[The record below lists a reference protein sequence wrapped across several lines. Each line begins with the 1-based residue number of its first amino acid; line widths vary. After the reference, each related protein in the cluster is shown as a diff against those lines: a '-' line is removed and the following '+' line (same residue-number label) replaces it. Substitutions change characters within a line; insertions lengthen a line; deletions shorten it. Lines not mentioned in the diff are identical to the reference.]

1 VVLALL
7 AWAAGARGQT
17 AQPPIVIREL
27 AVEGNRR
34 VQEAVILGRVK
45 SALGS
50 PFNPAQLSDDIRAI
64 FALGFFDDVQAKVTD
79 FEGGV
84 RLTFVVKE
92 RPFVRDIAFVGNKVF
107 SVATLQE
114 KVDVKLGSVYNPVEV
129 QRSSDALKTYY
140 EEDGYLEA
148 RITPEVERFG
158 DGDVKVVFNI
168 SEGRRITIN
177 RVVIVGNKGLTAA
190 QIRAAM
196 VTQERE
202 FYILRG
208 KVQRQKLDEDVERI
222 LALYNDYGYIQ
233 ARVESTD
240 IAVDRERADATIT
253 ITVVE
258 GPQFRV
264 GEIKTTGIN
273 LFPASEV
280 ERQYRLKPGDFF
292 SRSRLRETVQAITD
306 LYSTIGRASVEVIPR
321 TDNITSPPTVNITY
335 EITEGPEVYV
345 ERINIAGNT
354 RSEDKIL
361 RREIPMAEGELFT
374 LKKMNTGRQRLVN
387 LGYFET
393 VNATTQPGSDPAKII
408 VNFEVTEKPS
418 GIFSLGGGYS
428 SADSFVGTID
438 LAQNNFLGRGYQA
451 AIRIR
456 AGELTQQGV
465 ISFTD
470 PWLFDMPLAGGFDL
484 FSLQRAYTEYTYNSL
499 GGTARL
505 SKPFEEFWR
514 VTGSYRISRDE
525 ISDINPVATP
535 ELQDQE
541 GTTIT
546 SMVSVGLIRDSR
558 DSTSVPSKG
567 GQFLLNSDFAGLGG
581 DQQFFKLVTSLS
593 HFQPVWFGHIVGARV
608 EVGYLTGWGGKESP
622 LFERF
627 FLGGPNTLRGWKF
640 RQISPVDSSGQ
651 QTGGNSQ
658 VLGNIEYLIPLPFN
672 LRLALFMDV
681 GNVYGFSTKFDITN
695 LKADVGAGIR
705 WVSPFGP
712 IRVDYG
718 LKITRESGED
728 IGALQFSVGSPF

>member
-1 VVLALL
+1 ML
-7 AWAAGARGQT
+7 AGASSPGYAQ
-17 AQPPIVIREL
+17 QPPIAIKEL

-50 PFNPAQLSDDIRAI
+50 PFNPGQLSDDIRAI

-92 RPFVRDIAFVGNKVF
+92 RPFIRDIAFAGNKVF
-107 SVATLQE
+107 STATLQE

-129 QRSSDALKTYY
+129 QRSADALRVYY

-148 RITPEVERFG
+148 RITPEIERFG

-168 SEGRRITIN
+168 AEGRRITIN
-177 RVVIVGNKGLTAA
+177 RIVIVGNKGLTAN

-196 VTQERE
+196 GTQERE
-202 FYILRG
+202 MYILRG
-208 KVQRQKLDEDVERI
+208 KVQRQKLEEDVERI
-222 LALYNDYGYIQ
+222 LTLYNDHGFIQ
-233 ARVESTD
+233 ARVEATD
-240 IAVDRERADATIT
+240 IAVDREQAEATVT

-264 GEIKTTGIN
+264 GEIKVTGVTLLPIR
-273 LFPASEV
+273 EV
-280 ERQYRLKPGDFF
+280 ERQFLLKSGDVF
-292 SRSRLRETVQAITD
+292 SRTKLRETVQAITD
-306 LYSTIGRASVEVIPR
+306 LYSTIGRASAEIVPR
-321 TDNITSPPTVNITY
+321 TENIPAPPTVNITY
-335 EITEGPEVYV
+335 EIAEGPEVYV

-361 RREIPMAEGELFT
+361 RREIPMAEGDLFT
-374 LKKMNTGRQRLVN
+374 LKKLNTARQRLVN

-393 VNATTQPGSDPAKII
+393 VNAATLPGSDPAKIV

-451 AIRIR
+451 SIRIR
-456 AGELTQQGV
+456 VGQLTQQGV

-470 PWLFDMPLAGGFDL
+470 PWLFDMPLAGGFDI
-484 FSLQRAYTEYTYNSL
+484 FSLQRDYTEYTYASL
-499 GGTARL
+499 GGTLRM

-514 VTGSYRISRDE
+514 GTANYRISRDTV
-525 ISDINPVATP
+525 SDINPGASQ
-535 ELQDQE
+535 ELLDQE
-541 GTTIT
+541 GTTVT
-546 SMVSVGLIRDSR
+546 SMVSGGLVRDTRDSAAVATR
-558 DSTSVPSKG
+558 G
-567 GQFLLNSDFAGLGG
+567 GQFLVNGDFAGLGG
-581 DQQFFKLVTSLS
+581 DNQFYKLVASIS
-593 HFQPVWFGHIVGARV
+593 HFQPIWFNHILAGRLEA
-608 EVGYLTGWGGKESP
+608 GYLAGWGGQESP

-627 FLGGPNTLRGWKF
+627 FLGGPNSLRGWKF
-640 RQISPVDSSGQ
+640 RQISPVDSTGQ
-651 QTGGNSQ
+651 QTGGNSEL
-658 VLGNIEYLIPLPFN
+658 LGNIEYIIPLPFN
-672 LRLALFMDV
+672 LRLALFVDV
-681 GNVYGFSTKFDITN
+681 GNVYGFATPFDPLN

-718 LKITRESGED
+718 LKITREPGDD
-728 IGALQFSVGSPF
+728 IGAIQFSVGSPF

>member
-1 VVLALL
+1 
-7 AWAAGARGQT
+7 
-17 AQPPIVIREL
+17 
-27 AVEGNRR
+27 
-34 VQEAVILGRVK
+34 VK
-45 SALGS
+45 SAIGS
-50 PFNPAQLSDDIRAI
+50 PFNPGQLSDDIRSV

-84 RLTFVVKE
+84 RVTFVVKE
-92 RPFVRDIAFVGNKVF
+92 RPFVRDIAFTGNKVF

-129 QRSSDALKTYY
+129 QRSADALKTFY

-148 RITPEVERFG
+148 RITPDVERFG
-158 DGDVKVVFNI
+158 DGDVKVVFAI
-168 SEGRRITIN
+168 TEGRRITIN
-177 RVVIVGNKGLTAA
+177 RIVIVGNKGLTAK
-190 QIRAAM
+190 QIRDAM
-196 VTQERE
+196 TTQERE

-222 LALYNDYGYIQ
+222 LTLYNDHGYIQ

-240 IAVDRERADATIT
+240 VAVDRERADAIVT

-264 GEIKTTGIN
+264 GEIKITGIT
-273 LFPASEV
+273 LLPATEV
-280 ERQYRLKPGDFF
+280 ERQYALRPGDVF
-292 SRSRLRETVQAITD
+292 SRSKLRETVQGITD
-306 LYSTIGRASVEVIPR
+306 LYSTIGRASVEIVPR
-321 TDNITSPPTVNITY
+321 TENIPSPPTVNITY

-361 RREIPMAEGELFT
+361 RREIPMAEGDLFT
-374 LKKMNTGRQRLVN
+374 LKKLNIARQRLVN

-393 VNATTQPGSDPAKII
+393 VNATTQPGSTPAKIV

-418 GIFSLGGGYS
+418 GVFSIGGGYS

-484 FSLQRAYTEYTYNSL
+484 FSLQRDYTDYTYASL
-499 GGTARL
+499 GGSIRL
-505 SKPFEEFWR
+505 SKPFEEYWR
-514 VTGSYRISRDE
+514 ATASYRLSRDT
-525 ISDINPVATP
+525 ISDINPVATT

-541 GTTIT
+541 GTTVT
-546 SMVSVGLIRDSR
+546 SMIQAGVVRDSR
-558 DSTSVPSKG
+558 DSASTPSKG
-567 GQFLLNSDFAGLGG
+567 GQFSANGDFAGLGG
-581 DQQFFKLVTSLS
+581 DNRFVKLVASIS
-593 HFQPVWFGHIVGARV
+593 HFQPIWLNHILAARL
-608 EVGYLTGWGGKESP
+608 EGGYLAGLGGQESP

-627 FLGGPNTLRGWKF
+627 FLGGPNSLRGWKF
-640 RQISPVDSSGQ
+640 RQISPVDSTGQ
-651 QTGGNSQ
+651 QTGGNSE
-658 VLGNIEYLIPLPFN
+658 VLANVEYLIPLPFN
-672 LRLALFMDV
+672 LRLALFVDV
-681 GNVYGFSTKFDITN
+681 GNVYGFAVPFDITN
-695 LKADVGAGIR
+695 IKANVGAGIR
-705 WVSPFGP
+705 WISPFGP

-718 LKITRESGED
+718 IKVYQGKLQPGQSKDDEL
-728 IGALQFSVGSPF
+728 GALQFSVGSPF